1 MFNLFHYFFRD
12 LNEDPRTIRKRVEKD
27 KVTDKDWA
35 TFKQNPARFTQ
46 VRSTTCSRSFSEAD
60 ILENGCFLAPYLQG
74 IPESGKFLLI
84 NPNLG
89 NFACGIRNPTNE
101 WNAESKIH

>member
-89 NFACGIRNPTNE
+89 NFACGIRNP
-101 WNAESKIH
+101 ESKIH